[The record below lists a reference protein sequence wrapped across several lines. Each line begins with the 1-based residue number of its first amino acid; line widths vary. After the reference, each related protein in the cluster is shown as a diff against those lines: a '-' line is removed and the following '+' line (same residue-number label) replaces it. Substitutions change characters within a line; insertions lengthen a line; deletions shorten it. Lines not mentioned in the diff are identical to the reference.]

1 MKIAAPRRRWA
12 MVALVVLASGA
23 CGDYVGDDL
32 RAGEYA
38 PRDAVV
44 FGDADGRT
52 MDDSAAGSV
61 EPQPAEP
68 AQLESGACFEDLD
81 DPPLQAFERG
91 EPVGIVPCDAPHRY
105 ELYAEVPLPAETGE
119 PWPGEAAAEERA
131 RLACAEAFERFVE
144 IEWEE
149 SSLDYLAL
157 APSASQWDHGEAM
170 ASCALFDLGLTPL
183 VGSMAGSGL

>member
-1 MKIAAPRRRWA
+1 
-12 MVALVVLASGA
+12 MVALAVLVSGA

-38 PRDAVV
+38 PSDAVV
-44 FGDADGRT
+44 FGDAGERAVEDPP
-52 MDDSAAGSV
+52 AEAV
-61 EPQPAEP
+61 EPRPAEP
-68 AQLESGACFEDLD
+68 AQLEVGTCFEDLD

-91 EPVGIVPCDAPHRY
+91 EQVGIVPCDVPHRY
-105 ELYAEVPLPAETGE
+105 ELYAEVSLPAETGE
-119 PWPGEAAAEERA
+119 PWPGEAAVEERA

-149 SSLDYLAL
+149 SGLDYLVL
-157 APSASQWDHGEAM
+157 TPSASRWDHGEAL

-183 VGSMAGSGL
+183 VGSMAGSGR